1 MSIEFVVYCRM
12 RTSDTLII
20 FPAGNLNLGF
30 KIFVPYYFIKKN
42 LKIEEKIN
50 LSTHICTVK
59 TNTVHMKADILCLSP
74 LKFS

>member
-30 KIFVPYYFIKKN
+30 KP
-42 LKIEEKIN
+42 
-50 LSTHICTVK
+50 ST
-59 TNTVHMKADILCLSP
+59 S
-74 LKFS
+74 